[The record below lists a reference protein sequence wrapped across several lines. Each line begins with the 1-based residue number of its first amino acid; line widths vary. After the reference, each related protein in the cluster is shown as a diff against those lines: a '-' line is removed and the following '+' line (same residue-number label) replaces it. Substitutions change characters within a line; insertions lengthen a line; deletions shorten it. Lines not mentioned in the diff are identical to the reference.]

1 MRTVRSLSR
10 LIITLWTAFE
20 YCVRYFLLSVSSGF
34 RHTRA
39 QRAEWLHG
47 CCEAALRRL
56 SIHIAVS
63 GTVPRHGLIT
73 ANHLSYLDI
82 MVLSAI
88 CECSFVAKTEVR
100 HWPVFGWMATM
111 AGTVYVDR
119 ERPMA
124 TADVNDQLAA
134 ALRDGQLVVMFPEST
149 STDGSHV
156 LPFRSSLF
164 AAAVSE
170 RQPIT
175 PACLSYEAGGGDVG
189 KDVCYWGDMTFFPH
203 LLRALGLSHIHATAR
218 FGEPA
223 TGFTDRKQAAKDMY
237 ERVVELSRR

>member
-1 MRTVRSLSR
+1 MRIVRSLFR
-10 LIITLWTAFE
+10 LLITLWTAFE
-20 YCVRYFLLSVSSGF
+20 YCARYFLLSVSHGF
-34 RHTRA
+34 CHTRA
-39 QRAEWLHG
+39 QRAAWLHR
-47 CCEAALRRL
+47 CCKAALRRL
-56 SIHIAVS
+56 SIEISVV
-63 GTVPRHGLIT
+63 GTAPTHGLIT

-88 CECSFVAKTEVR
+88 CECSYVAKTEVR

-124 TADVNDQLAA
+124 TAEVNDQLAA
-134 ALRDGQLVVMFPEST
+134 ALRGGQLVVMFPEST
-149 STDGSHV
+149 STDGSQV

-170 RQPIT
+170 QQQIT
-175 PACLSYEAGGGDVG
+175 PAYLHYEAEGGDV
-189 KDVCYWGDMTFFPH
+189 KQDVCYWGEMTFFPH
-203 LLRALGLSHIHATAR
+203 LLRALGLPHLHATVS

>member
-1 MRTVRSLSR
+1 M
-10 LIITLWTAFE
+10 
-20 YCVRYFLLSVSSGF
+20 
-34 RHTRA
+34 
-39 QRAEWLHG
+39 
-47 CCEAALRRL
+47 
-56 SIHIAVS
+56 
-63 GTVPRHGLIT
+63 T

-134 ALRDGQLVVMFPEST
+134 ALRAGQLVVMFPEST
-149 STDGSHV
+149 STDGSQV
-156 LPFRSSLF
+156 LPFRSALF

-175 PACLSYEAGGGDVG
+175 PVYLSYEAEVGDVAH
-189 KDVCYWGDMTFFPH
+189 DVCYWGEMTFFPH
-203 LLRALGLSHIHATAR
+203 LLRALGLPHLHATVR
-218 FGEPA
+218 FGQA
-223 TGFTDRKQAAKDMY
+223 AQGFTDRKQAAKDMY
-237 ERVVELSRR
+237 ERVVALARR